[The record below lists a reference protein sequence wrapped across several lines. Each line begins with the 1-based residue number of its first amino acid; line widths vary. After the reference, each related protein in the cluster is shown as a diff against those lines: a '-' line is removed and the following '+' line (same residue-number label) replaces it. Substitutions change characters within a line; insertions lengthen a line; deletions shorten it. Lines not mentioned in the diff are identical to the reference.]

1 MLPAEIEKPLSL
13 IELQCAAVA
22 VAVESGEPLGLE
34 SAAAALK
41 QAALDFSRLLER
53 LSAPQR
59 AGAELRLRLEK
70 LAGRLGQQRENLIRR
85 SVVVERAVQA
95 MVPATRQSTYA
106 RPTGPYAGG
115 ATGRASGAYKS
126 FAA

>member
-13 IELQCAAVA
+13 IELQCEAVAAAVA
-22 VAVESGEPLGLE
+22 SGEPLGLE

-41 QAALDFSRLLER
+41 QAALDFSSLLER
-53 LSAPQR
+53 LPAPQQP
-59 AGAELRLRLEK
+59 GAELRLRLKK

-95 MVPATRQSTYA
+95 MVPATRQATYG
-106 RPTGPYAGG
+106 RPTGPYAG
-115 ATGRASGAYKS
+115 AASGAYKS